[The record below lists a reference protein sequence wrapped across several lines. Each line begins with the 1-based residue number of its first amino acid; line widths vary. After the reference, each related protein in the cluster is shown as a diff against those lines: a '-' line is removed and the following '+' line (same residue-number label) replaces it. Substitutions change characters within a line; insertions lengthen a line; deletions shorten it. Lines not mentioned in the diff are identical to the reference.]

1 MFSLTRFTCVAQVCF
16 KLSVCA
22 AVLCF
27 NVKHDLHGIIYV
39 HVQRLPPEVSAHERS
54 PSCTTASETVS
65 CLLRLDFVTVCLFVM
80 RLKSV
85 CPYQFSGW
93 EEITEQKQWVVL
105 YD

>member
-1 MFSLTRFTCVAQVCF
+1 MSMYNDSHPKYQHMKEVRVVQLQ
-16 KLSVCA
+16 
-22 AVLCF
+22 VLCLF
-27 NVKHDLHGIIYV
+27 
-39 HVQRLPPEVSAHERS
+39 
-54 PSCTTASETVS
+54 
-65 CLLRLDFVTVCLFVM
+65 RLDFVTVCLFVM